1 MFRCMRGTANS
12 DQSFWSKP
20 ADAEAG
26 WMDHL
31 STEPVDTVDAAET
44 HALDEFAAGLHASTD
59 RVFHELRDVAITGPA
74 DESLATSGGT
84 DDPDDALPPAA
95 SDTFDINAVS
105 DDLLPSW
112 NLDLG

>member
-1 MFRCMRGTANS
+1 MFRGMRATANS

-26 WMDHL
+26 WMDDL

-44 HALDEFAAGLHASTD
+44 HALDEFAAGRHAPTD
-59 RVFHELRDVAITGPA
+59 RVFHELRDVAA
-74 DESLATSGGT
+74 ATPVGDDLGAGGAT
-84 DDPDDALPPAA
+84 VDPDDELPPAA
-95 SDTFDINAVS
+95 SAAFDFNTVS

>member
-1 MFRCMRGTANS
+1 MFRGMRTTANS

-26 WMDHL
+26 WMDDL

-44 HALDEFAAGLHASTD
+44 HALDEFAAGRHASTD
-59 RVFHELRDVAITGPA
+59 RVFHELRDVAVTAPIGDDVTA
-74 DESLATSGGT
+74 DRVS
-84 DDPDDALPPAA
+84 DDPHDELPPAA
-95 SDTFDINAVS
+95 GAAFDINAVS

>member
-1 MFRCMRGTANS
+1 MRGTANS

-20 ADAEAG
+20 IDAEAG
-26 WMDHL
+26 WMDDL

-44 HALDEFAAGLHASTD
+44 HALDEFAAGRHGPTD
-59 RVFHELRDVAITGPA
+59 RVFHELRDVSIEPVGEGVVA
-74 DESLATSGGT
+74 SGGIEE
-84 DDPDDALPPAA
+84 PDDELPPAA
-95 SDTFDINAVS
+95 SNTFDINAVT

>member
-1 MFRCMRGTANS
+1 MRAPANS

-26 WMDHL
+26 WMDDL
-31 STEPVDTVDAAET
+31 STEPVDTVDATET
-44 HALDEFAAGLHASTD
+44 HALDEFAAGRHAPTD
-59 RVFHELRDVAITGPA
+59 RVFHELRDVAATAPVA
-74 DESLATSGGT
+74 DGATVFGT
-84 DDPDDALPPAA
+84 VDPDDALPPAA
-95 SDTFDINAVS
+95 SAGFDINAVS

>member
-1 MFRCMRGTANS
+1 MFRGMRATANS

-26 WMDHL
+26 WMDDL

-44 HALDEFAAGLHASTD
+44 HALDEFAAGRHAPAD
-59 RVFHELRDVAITGPA
+59 RVFHELRDVAATPVGNDPA
-74 DESLATSGGT
+74 ADNATV
-84 DDPDDALPPAA
+84 DPDDELPPAA
-95 SDTFDINAVS
+95 SAAFDINAVS